1 MPGREHAE
9 KLWSNLLELGPKR
22 LIALALIGLA
32 TMMTVGFGAYY
43 LSRPEM
49 VMLYTGLEGE
59 DVSRIGAA
67 LQDAGIPYDINAEG
81 TAVLVNHSATARA
94 RMLLAERGL
103 PRGAEAGYELFDQI
117 GSLGLTSFMQEVTRV
132 RALEGE
138 IARTI
143 QLMSGVRAARVHI
156 VMPEKGSFRRD
167 QQPPSASV
175 VIRMD
180 SADEVKTAEAIRH
193 LVAAAVPGMTADKV
207 TVLDTHGT
215 MLATGKDPANA
226 SAGMMASLEEAVNAR
241 IQENIRTTLTPYL
254 GLDNFE
260 VSVTASLNTDRKH
273 TNEVIYDPDS
283 RTERSVR
290 TVREEETSQ
299 NASSEPP
306 TTVEQN
312 LPNENVTANAGD
324 RSNEE
329 NNRREETVNY
339 EISSKTIETAR
350 DGYRVD
356 RLSIAVLVDKARMMK
371 TLGEDAGEEAVDAQL
386 ADIKQIVASAAGI
399 DAKRGDS
406 VTVSMV
412 DFIANGRDL
421 EPVPPIS
428 LVELFVRQSGNV
440 INALTILIVAGML
453 VWFGLRPALAALV
466 PAKAPPAQI
475 SEFEALP
482 GSAEAQAALEGGEGE
497 AALRLAPPDHSLLIQ
512 DLTRKINQSPLK
524 KLEPLLDLDE
534 DQAAAILKQWMYE
547 TEVVR

>member
-22 LIALALIGLA
+22 LIALVLIGLA
-32 TMMTVGFGAYY
+32 TMTTVGFGAYY

-49 VMLYTGLEGE
+49 VTLYTGLEGE

-175 VIRMD
+175 VIRTD

-193 LVAAAVPGMTADKV
+193 LVAAAVPGMSADKV

-254 GLDNFE
+254 GLDNFQ
-260 VSVTASLNTDRKH
+260 VSVAAALNTDRKH

-283 RTERSVR
+283 RTERSIR

-356 RLSIAVLVDKARMMK
+356 RLSIAVLVDKARIMQ
-371 TLGEDAGEEAVDAQL
+371 TLGENAPEEALDAKL
-386 ADIKQIVASAAGI
+386 ADIRQIVSSAAGVE
-399 DAKRGDS
+399 AARGDT

-412 DFIANGRDL
+412 DFIEDGRDL
-421 EPVPPIS
+421 APTPPLS
-428 LVELFVRQSGNV
+428 LVELLVRQSGNV

-453 VWFGLRPALAALV
+453 VWFGLKPALAALV
-466 PAKAPPAQI
+466 PPKAPAAEV
-475 SEFEALP
+475 SEFDALP
-482 GSAEAQAALEGGEGE
+482 GPAEGQAAVEGADGEG
-497 AALRLAPPDHSLLIQ
+497 LRLAPPDHTMLIQ
-512 DLTRKINQSPLK
+512 DLSRRINQSPLK

-534 DQAAAILKQWMYE
+534 NQAAAILKQWMYE
-547 TEVVR
+547 TETAL

>member
-9 KLWSNLLELGPKR
+9 KLWANLLELGPRR
-22 LIALALIGLA
+22 LVALALIGLA

-49 VMLYTGLEGE
+49 VTLYKGLEGE
-59 DVSRIGAA
+59 DISRIGAA
-67 LQDAGIPYDINAEG
+67 LQDAGISYDVNAEG
-81 TAVLVNHSATARA
+81 DAVFVNHSATGRA

-103 PRGAEAGYELFDQI
+103 PRGAGSGYELFDQL
-117 GSLGLTSFMQEVTRV
+117 GSLGLTSFMQEITRV

-175 VIRMD
+175 VIRAD
-180 SADEVKTAEAIRH
+180 SPDDVQTAEAIRH
-193 LVAAAVPGMTADKV
+193 LVAAAVPGMTAEKV
-207 TVLDTHGT
+207 TVLDTRGK
-215 MLATGKDPANA
+215 MLASGKDPANA
-226 SAGMMASLEEAVNAR
+226 SIGLKTSLQDAVNSR
-241 IQENIRTTLTPYL
+241 IQDTIRTTLTPYL
-254 GLDNFE
+254 GLDNFQ
-260 VSVTASLNTDRKH
+260 VSVAATLNTDRRR

-290 TVREEETSQ
+290 TIREEESAS
-299 NASSEPP
+299 NASTQTP

-312 LPNENVTANAGD
+312 LPTENVDANGAERSAEETA
-324 RSNEE
+324 
-329 NNRREETVNY
+329 RREETVNY
-339 EISSKTIETAR
+339 EISSKTVETSQ

-356 RLSIAVLVDKARMMK
+356 RLSIAVLVDRTRLMASLGPDADENSARM
-371 TLGEDAGEEAVDAQL
+371 QL
-386 ADIKQIVASAAGI
+386 ADIKEIVSSAAGVN
-399 DAKRGDS
+399 DERGDT

-412 DFIANGRDL
+412 SFVDNAGEIA
-421 EPVPPIS
+421 PVPPLSIA
-428 LVELFVRQSGNV
+428 ELFMRQSGNV

-466 PAKAPPAQI
+466 PAKVPTLEV
-475 SEFEALP
+475 SEYEALGEP
-482 GSAEAQAALEGGEGE
+482 DAPVAALEGPDGET
-497 AALRLAPPDHSLLIQ
+497 LKLNPPDHSLLIQ
-512 DLTRKINQSPLK
+512 DLTQKINQSPLK

-534 DQAAAILKQWMYE
+534 EQAAAILKQWMYE
-547 TEVVR
+547 TEGAL